1 MMMNHIVNV
10 MVDVDKMEK
19 TFIVFDSAY
28 MVRENIGFVR
38 CNNEDDV
45 KNIVL
50 KLIKANYGMEQSKAL
65 DYLNDNIIFT
75 KIDSNL
81 NNNKLHKKYAEGF
94 NWMSDLSNVKEEEL
108 RQGKEERDKLIL
120 KLKSKVN
127 NIKKVKT

>member
-1 MMMNHIVNV
+1 M
-10 MVDVDKMEK
+10 KK

-94 NWMSDLSNVKEEEL
+94 NWMGDLSNVKEEEL